1 MKIFPMDQEI
11 LQIIKKD
18 RNDLTKEL
26 NLLSENVMKSVINA
40 SKLIAETFENN
51 GKLLIAGNGGSA
63 ADSQHLA
70 AEFIIRLNKTDIRIG
85 LPAIALTTDSSLITA
100 GANDIGFDHIFERQ
114 IEALGNGNDLF
125 LGISTSGNSEN
136 IINGI
141 KKAHSMKLKTIL
153 LTGRNNPDINTDI
166 TINAPGNGVSQIQ
179 ILHSFI
185 EHLIVKIVLIYIKNG
200 KKVDFFYKNC

>member
-18 RNDLTKEL
+18 RTDLMEEL
-26 NLLSENVMKSVINA
+26 SLLSESVMKSAINA

-70 AEFIIRLNKTDIRIG
+70 TEFVIRLNKKDIRMG

-100 GANDIGFDHIFERQ
+100 GANDIGFDRIFERQ
-114 IEALGNGNDLF
+114 IEALGNENDLF

-153 LTGRNNPDINTDI
+153 LTGRNVPNINTDI
-166 TINAPGNGVSQIQ
+166 TINGPGNGVSQIQ
-179 ILHSFI
+179 TLHSFI
-185 EHLIVKIVLIYIKNG
+185 EHLIVKIVLIHIKNG